1 MVLTYHTF
9 KATIFFGSDLAL
21 IPFISRL
28 QEVATYGWLRIVAT
42 YGLRMSYVW
51 VATYGLR
58 MGQSQRLWLVVFP
71 SKAGLLIF
79 VFCLCILYLFFMTT
93 VKAAIMKNTAAG
105 KSVILYG
112 SVVAASLVAPS
123 IGPSQ
128 GH

>member
-1 MVLTYHTF
+1 M
-9 KATIFFGSDLAL
+9 
-21 IPFISRL
+21 
-28 QEVATYGWLRIVAT
+28 AT

-51 VATYGLR
+51 VARYGLR
-58 MGQSQRLWLVVFP
+58 MDQSQRHWLVLVP

-93 VKAAIMKNTAAG
+93 VKAAIMKNTAPG
-105 KSVILYG
+105 KSVTLYG
-112 SVVAASLVAPS
+112 PVVAASLVAPS